1 MKKILGM
8 FLWLA
13 VTIALTGCIKEFT
26 PKESVIQLKAGESQT
41 FKAVSD
47 DRTAKLVWYLDGR
60 KVAYDKN
67 IYTYKAEANNGQKPI
82 VHKLIVKEE
91 GGKYVQYYKI
101 AGLPRDFMSS
111 VTWTIKVLPSGCVD
125 GETRETTCGIGACA
139 ATGIETCSSGA
150 FGGNTCQ
157 PGTPSAEIA
166 GDGIDNDC
174 DGETDET
181 TCVPTAE
188 VCDGVD
194 NDCDN
199 LVDEEIPAEATTCG
213 IGACARAG
221 QYACLNGGMTDT
233 CQPGVPSAEVAGDGI
248 DNDCDGEV
256 DEAPPCVPSAEVCDG
271 LDNDCDGAVDDGIAS
286 TPTTCGVGACAGTG
300 TASCVQGQI
309 VDSCQA
315 GTPVAEV
322 CDGID
327 NNCDGSVDNGLAV
340 EPTTCGV
347 GACARS
353 GQLACVGGTMV
364 NNCQAGTPTA
374 ETCDGIDNNCNG
386 TADDG
391 IEPVATTCGAGACSG
406 NTGTLTCVSG
416 ATVDSCDPFEGA
428 VAEICDGMDNDC
440 DGTTD
445 DGISCGCIN
454 GTTRE
459 VACGIGACA
468 SSGTET
474 CVNGEWSGSTCVAGN
489 PVAESCDGI
498 DNNCDGSVDNGI
510 ASTPTACGVG
520 ACASTGTSS
529 CVNGQ
534 MVDSCQAG
542 SPVAEIC
549 DGIDNNCNG
558 SVDDGIASAPTTCG
572 VGACASTGTSSC
584 VEGQIVDSC
593 QAGTPVAE
601 ACDGIDNNC
610 NGSIDDG
617 IASAPTTC
625 GVGACA
631 STGTSSCVEGQIVDS
646 CQVGTPVAEACD
658 GIDNNCNGSVDD
670 GISST
675 PTTCGVGACAGSTGT
690 SSCVNGTLV
699 DSCDPLAG
707 AMAEACDGI
716 DNNCNGSVDDGITCG
731 CINGQTR
738 DVACGTGACAATGT
752 ETCVNGEWSG
762 STCVPGSPVAETCDG
777 IDNNCNGSVDDGIAS
792 TPTVC
797 GVGACTRAGASSC
810 VGGQLVDSC
819 QAGTPVAE
827 TCDGIDNNCN
837 GSVDDGIA
845 STPTVCGVGAC
856 ARNGQL
862 ACTGGAMVDS
872 CQPGAPGA
880 AEICDNTIDDNCDG
894 LTDGQDTV
902 ACAAGPPA
910 VPTNVQA
917 TDCDPVNYDPAHG
930 NITVTWDESQG
941 ATFYRVYRAIFAE
954 TNEYKL
960 VADNVTDTSFEY
972 IQTWQADVFSI
983 IGPTPG
989 LSPTADFDRV
999 ETGAPYPEREAFI
1012 NALSDYRDMAMPA
1025 LFNFKAPAF
1034 FRVQACNG
1042 PAPDQCSEMSTA
1054 DAGSAEYIHTEQFS
1068 DLAQQAIPSWGYA
1081 QLISLADA
1089 PPGANGLAWCG
1100 IDLCGSGGGI
1110 AMGRVAATT
1119 RVNIDVA
1126 YNEYTEALATVPG
1139 SYFQASGRLGGR
1151 MPAADANNGKFL
1163 LSGTFTIKMPGRPDI
1178 ALAMYARIGFTAT
1191 DGTRFS
1197 DGVAAITYKGLTY
1210 QFTLP
1215 IQPVDGIS
1223 GHAAQAPS
1231 PVVPAVT
1238 IPPTG
1243 WTASTAAAPTPL
1255 VPEDMD
1261 PECLRVWPDYA
1272 LEECPVSIGP

>member
-13 VTIALTGCIKEFT
+13 VTMALTGCIKEFT

-67 IYTYKAEANNGQKPI
+67 TYTYKAEANNGQKPI

-91 GGKYVQYYKI
+91 GGRYVQYYKI
-101 AGLPRDFMSS
+101 AGLPNDFMSS

-139 ATGIETCSSGA
+139 ATGIETCSSGV

-199 LVDEEIPAEATTCG
+199 LVDEEIPAEPTTCG
-213 IGACARAG
+213 IGACAREG
-221 QYACLNGGMTDT
+221 QYACVNGGMTDN
-233 CQPGVPSAEVAGDGI
+233 CQPGAPIAEVAGDGI

-256 DEAPPCVPSAEVCDG
+256 DEAPPCVPTAEVCDG
-271 LDNDCDGAVDDGIAS
+271 LDNDCDGAVDDGIAA

-300 TASCVQGQI
+300 T
-309 VDSCQA
+309 
-315 GTPVAEV
+315 
-322 CDGID
+322 
-327 NNCDGSVDNGLAV
+327 
-340 EPTTCGV
+340 
-347 GACARS
+347 
-353 GQLACVGGTMV
+353 
-364 NNCQAGTPTA
+364 
-374 ETCDGIDNNCNG
+374 
-386 TADDG
+386 
-391 IEPVATTCGAGACSG
+391 
-406 NTGTLTCVSG
+406 
-416 ATVDSCDPFEGA
+416 
-428 VAEICDGMDNDC
+428 
-440 DGTTD
+440 
-445 DGISCGCIN
+445 
-454 GTTRE
+454 
-459 VACGIGACA
+459 
-468 SSGTET
+468 
-474 CVNGEWSGSTCVAGN
+474 
-489 PVAESCDGI
+489 
-498 DNNCDGSVDNGI
+498 
-510 ASTPTACGVG
+510 
-520 ACASTGTSS
+520 SS
-529 CVNGQ
+529 CVN
-534 MVDSCQAG
+534 
-542 SPVAEIC
+542 
-549 DGIDNNCNG
+549 
-558 SVDDGIASAPTTCG
+558 
-572 VGACASTGTSSC
+572 
-584 VEGQIVDSC
+584 GQIVDSC

-610 NGSIDDG
+610 DGSVDNGIAATPTTCGIGACARAGQLACVGGAMINTCQAGAPSTETCDGIDNNCDGTVDNGIASQGTTCGQGACASTGELACLNGGMSDSCQPGTPSAEVVGDGVDNDCDGQVDETVCVPTAEACDGIDNDCDGLVDDG
-617 IASAPTTC
+617 IASVPTTC

-631 STGTSSCVEGQIVDS
+631 STGASSCVNGRMVDS
-646 CQVGTPVAEACD
+646 CQVGPPGIEVCD
-658 GIDNNCNGSVDD
+658 GIDNNCDGAVDD
-670 GISST
+670 GIAPA
-675 PTTCGVGACAGSTGT
+675 PTTCGLGACASTGT
-690 SSCVNGTLV
+690 SSCVAGQTV
-699 DSCDPLAG
+699 DSCVAG
-707 AMAEACDGI
+707 
-716 DNNCNGSVDDGITCG
+716 T
-731 CINGQTR
+731 
-738 DVACGTGACAATGT
+738 
-752 ETCVNGEWSG
+752 
-762 STCVPGSPVAETCDG
+762 PVAETCDG
-777 IDNNCNGSVDDGIAS
+777 IDNNCNGAVDDGIAPAPTSCGLGACASTGTSSCVAGQMVDSCAAGTPVAEACNGIDDNCNGSVDDGIAPSPTTCGSGACTGTGTLSCVAGEMVDSCVAGAGSAEICDGIDNNCNGTVDENIASMPTTCGVGACVRTGASSCVAGQMVDSCVAGTPVAEVCDGIDNNCNGTADDGIAS
-792 TPTVC
+792 TPTTC
-797 GVGACTRAGASSC
+797 GVGACTRTGASSC

-827 TCDGIDNNCN
+827 SCDGIDNNCN

-872 CQPGAPGA
+872 CQPGTPGA
-880 AEICDNTIDDNCDG
+880 VEICDNTIDDNCDG
-894 LTDGQDTV
+894 FTDSQDTV

-930 NITVTWDESQG
+930 NITVTWSASQG
-941 ATFYRVYRAIFAE
+941 AAYYRVYRAIFAE
-954 TNEYKL
+954 TNAYSM

-1012 NALSDYRDMAMPA
+1012 NALSDYRDMAMPS

-1034 FRVQACNG
+1034 FRVQACNAAG
-1042 PAPDQCSEMSTA
+1042 QCSDMSTA
-1054 DAGSAEYIHTEQFS
+1054 DVGSAEYIHTEQFS

-1126 YNEYTEALATVPG
+1126 YNEYTEALAIAPG

-1151 MPAADANNGKFL
+1151 MAAADANNGKFL
-1163 LSGTFTIKMPGRPDI
+1163 LSGTFTIRMPGRPDI
-1178 ALAMYARIGFTAT
+1178 TLAMYARIGFTAT

-1223 GHAAQAPS
+1223 GHAAQPPQ

-1261 PECLRVWPDYA
+1261 PECLRVWPDYV
-1272 LEECPVSIGP
+1272 LEECPVSVGP

>member
-91 GGKYVQYYKI
+91 GGRYVQYYKI
-101 AGLPRDFMSS
+101 AGLPNDFMSS
-111 VTWTIKVLPSGCVD
+111 VTWTIKVLPSGCVN

-139 ATGIETCSSGA
+139 ATGIETCSSGV

-157 PGTPSAEIA
+157 PGTPSAEVA

-199 LVDEEIPAEATTCG
+199 LVDEEIPAEPTTCG
-213 IGACARAG
+213 IGACAREG
-221 QYACLNGGMTDT
+221 QYACVNGGMTDN
-233 CQPGVPSAEVAGDGI
+233 CQPGAPIAEVAGDGI

-256 DEAPPCVPSAEVCDG
+256 DEAPPCVPTAEVCDG

-300 TASCVQGQI
+300 TSSCVNGQI

-315 GTPVAEV
+315 GTPVAEA

-327 NNCDGSVDNGLAV
+327 NNCDGSVDNGIAAT
-340 EPTTCGV
+340 PTTCGI
-347 GACARS
+347 GACARA
-353 GQLACVGGTMV
+353 GQLACVGGAMIDS
-364 NNCQAGTPTA
+364 CQAGAPTA

-406 NTGTLTCVSG
+406 NTGTLTCANG
-416 ATVDSCDPFEGA
+416 ATVDSCDPLEGA
-428 VAEICDGMDNDC
+428 VAEICDGLDNDC

-459 VACGIGACA
+459 VACGMGACA

-474 CVNGEWSGSTCVAGN
+474 CVNGEWSDSTCVAGI
-489 PVAESCDGI
+489 PVAETCDGI

-534 MVDSCQAG
+534 LVDSCQAG

-572 VGACASTGTSSC
+572 VGACASTGTTSC

-610 NGSIDDG
+610 NGSVDDG
-617 IASAPTTC
+617 IAS
-625 GVGACA
+625 
-631 STGTSSCVEGQIVDS
+631 S
-646 CQVGTPVAEACD
+646 
-658 GIDNNCNGSVDD
+658 
-670 GISST
+670 

-707 AMAEACDGI
+707 ATAEACDGV

-762 STCVPGSPVAETCDG
+762 STCVPGEPVAEACDG

-792 TPTVC
+792 TPTTC
-797 GVGACTRAGASSC
+797 GIGACASTGTSSC

-819 QAGTPVAE
+819 QAGTPIAE
-827 TCDGIDNNCN
+827 ACDGIDNNCN
-837 GSVDDGIA
+837 GSVDDGVA
-845 STPTVCGVGAC
+845 STPTTCGIGAC
-856 ARNGQL
+856 ASNGTSSCVEGQF
-862 ACTGGAMVDS
+862 VDN
-872 CQPGAPGA
+872 CQPGTPA
-880 AEICDNTIDDNCDG
+880 AVETCDNSIDDNCDG

-917 TDCDPVNYDPAHG
+917 TDCDPVNYDPAHV
-930 NITVTWDESQG
+930 NITVTWDPVAG
-941 ATFYRVYRAIFAE
+941 ADYYRVHRAIFAE
-954 TNEYKL
+954 GNSYEV
-960 VADNVTDTSFEY
+960 VADNVVGTSFEY
-972 IQTWQADVFSI
+972 IQTWQADVLDI

-989 LSPTADFDRV
+989 LSPTADFDRIDPV
-999 ETGAPYPEREAFI
+999 DLGPPYQERQDFIDALNLYREEAI
-1012 NALSDYRDMAMPA
+1012 PA

-1034 FRVQACNG
+1034 FKVQACN
-1042 PAPDQCSEMSTA
+1042 AADECSDLSVA
-1054 DAGSAEYIHTEQFS
+1054 DAGSAEYIHTAEFS
-1068 DLAQQAIPSWGYA
+1068 DLAQQAIPSWGYP
-1081 QLISLADA
+1081 QLVALADA
-1089 PPGANGLAWCG
+1089 PPGANGLSWCG
-1100 IDLCGSGGGI
+1100 IDLCGSGGGT
-1110 AMGRVAATT
+1110 AMGRVLLGGT
-1119 RVNIDVA
+1119 RVNIDVGYDA
-1126 YNEYTEALATVPG
+1126 FTETLATAPG
-1139 SYFQASGRLGGR
+1139 SYFAASGRLSGR
-1151 MPAADANNGKFL
+1151 MPLATASDGQFL
-1163 LSGTFTIKMPGRPDI
+1163 LSGSFTLDLTGRSQID
-1178 ALAMYARIGFTAT
+1178 LAMYARIGAYAA
-1191 DGTRFS
+1191 DGVTRYS
-1197 DGVAAITYKGLTY
+1197 EGVAAITYKGLTY

-1215 IQPVDGIS
+1215 IQPIDGIS
-1223 GHAAQAPS
+1223 GHPAAAPS
-1231 PVVPAVT
+1231 PVIPAVT

-1243 WTASTAAAPTPL
+1243 WIASTSPFPTPL
-1255 VPEDMD
+1255 VPEEID
-1261 PECLRVWPDYA
+1261 PECMRVWTAYV
-1272 LEECPVSIGP
+1272 LEECPASIAP